1 MSSEWSVMT
10 CPWTCQ
16 HMTPSTAI
24 EGSKTFSLALCQKS
38 LAEHCVRVVH
48 FVGTPLTQLLRFKAC
63 ILTLAWKC
71 QKSLAEHRVR
81 VVHFVGTPLTQLL
94 RFKACILTLAWK
106 CKKILGRAQRFW
118 GLITKEKLL
127 WLVLP
132 EFWRWRGDAKNIGK
146 LYD

>member
-1 MSSEWSVMT
+1 MISEWSVMT

-24 EGSKTFSLALCQKS
+24 EGSKTFSLALCQKSLAEHRVRVVHLDGTPLTQLLRFLACILTLAWKCQKS

-71 QKSLAEHRVR
+71 QKSLAEHSAFEV
-81 VVHFVGTPLTQLL
+81 
-94 RFKACILTLAWK
+94 
-106 CKKILGRAQRFW
+106 
-118 GLITKEKLL
+118 
-127 WLVLP
+127 
-132 EFWRWRGDAKNIGK
+132 
-146 LYD
+146 